1 MTAFWVSLFLVLIA
15 EMGDKTQL
23 VALAFAAR
31 YPAQTVLSG
40 VFVATLLVQLFSVLL
55 GTAAR
60 LALPLF
66 WIELLAGVAFIAVG
80 LWTLRGD
87 KLREKQTRE
96 NRLGPLA
103 TVAAT
108 FFLAELGDKTMLTT
122 ITVASQQHAFAA
134 VWIGSSLGMLIA
146 NGAAIAVGRILGKQI
161 PERAIRYGA
170 AIIFFA
176 SGIVTL
182 VKALR

>member
-1 MTAFWVSLFLVLIA
+1 
-15 EMGDKTQL
+15 MGDKTQL
-23 VALAFAAR
+23 VVLAFAAR
-31 YPAQTVLSG
+31 YSVQTVLSG

-55 GTAAR
+55 GTAAH

-66 WIELLAGVAFIAVG
+66 WINLLAGLAFIAFG

-87 KLREKQTRE
+87 KLGEKQTRE

-103 TVAAT
+103 TVAVT